1 LYSNSALWPQRERP
15 SCTLDAVKGL
25 RAFPTL
31 AQIGATDAYNLWY
44 LPIDPS
50 TGHRAGDP
58 VQLSHSDGSYVAL
71 VGLSR
76 DGKRLAVF
84 KNHIWSGAVLAK
96 LSKNNELSGE
106 PFQLTHSGSQN
117 FAKWQT
123 DSKGLILSSKGGS
136 SCHRRGGLFGRSVYA
151 GWSVHLVFCDAD
163 YECACGVHQTD
174 DYANPVGGGA
184 LQPILEISG
193 DLAAAFDCPG
203 KVAPNCVI
211 GRTDKDQL
219 VFYSLDPV
227 AGQGKELAR
236 TTIGTAGDWMAW
248 AISPDG
254 KQVAVT
260 GSRQLRETV
269 RIVDCKPKQNTT

>member
-1 LYSNSALWPQRERP
+1 MYSNSALWPQRERP

-123 DSKGLILSSKGGS
+123 DSKGLILSSNRSGRLQLYIQKLGEEKADPLVTGAEDYSGG
-136 SCHRRGGLFGRSVYA
+136 VY
-151 GWSVHLVFCDAD
+151 
-163 YECACGVHQTD
+163 T
-174 DYANPVGGGA
+174 
-184 LQPILEISG
+184 
-193 DLAAAFDCPG
+193 
-203 KVAPNCVI
+203 
-211 GRTDKDQL
+211 
-219 VFYSLDPV
+219 
-227 AGQGKELAR
+227 
-236 TTIGTAGDWMAW
+236 
-248 AISPDG
+248 PDG
-254 KQVAVT
+254 QFILFFATPTTNVSAESIKQTIMRIRLAEEPF
-260 GSRQLRETV
+260 SRSLKYRETSP
-269 RIVDCKPKQNTT
+269 RRLTARAKLPPIA